1 MPAISCA
8 PAEKRASAATK
19 TLRILQWSHFVPGYD
34 AWFDGVYTKEWGAKN
49 GTEVIVDHMSTT
61 EINARGAAEAAARK
75 GHDLFLFISPP
86 AAYENQ
92 VIDHR
97 EIVEEV
103 EKRHGKMI
111 PLAEKSTLNPKT
123 GKYFAFSDSFVPDPG
138 NYRIDLWSQVGYPNG
153 PSTWEDLRAGGR
165 QIREKFGNPVG
176 LGLSQEMDSN
186 MALRG
191 LLWSFGGSVQD
202 ADGRPVLQ
210 SKETIAALE
219 FLRALYKESMTP
231 EVFTWDPASN
241 NRMMLAG
248 RASFVCNAISV
259 TRTAEKQNPEL
270 AKKIGLVPALQGPVR
285 RIAAEHVMNC
295 YVIWKFAENID
306 GAKQF
311 LVDLVDHFV
320 KVFQESEFYNFPCYP
335 STVPEPGPAPRERPE
350 GRSARQVH
358 GALGCAR
365 LGDQRRIPRLRDRRD
380 RRSLQHVRRSHDVRA
395 RGSRGAHARGRG
407 RGGAAGSGAD
417 IQEVGVSDASRR
429 ERPSRAQRRIPTP
442 RPRSERCERPGSSL
456 RSSTDAELATRDPRR
471 FAPQDDPRGRYAL
484 RG

>member
-1 MPAISCA
+1 MTASKRARISRRKFLKAAGTALAAGAVPALSCA
-8 PAEKRASAATK
+8 PSEKKTASAKK

-49 GTEVIVDHMSTT
+49 GTEVIVDHMAAT

-92 VIDHR
+92 VIDQR
-97 EIVEEV
+97 EVVLEV

-111 PLAEKSTLNPKT
+111 PLAEKSTLNPKS

-138 NYRIDLWSQVGYPNG
+138 NYRIDLWGGVGYPNG
-153 PSTWEDLRAGGR
+153 PSTWEDLRDGGR
-165 QIREKFGNPVG
+165 KIREKFGNPVG

-191 LLWSFGGSVQD
+191 VLWSFGGSVQD

-210 SKETIAALE
+210 SRETVAALE
-219 FLRALYKESMTP
+219 FVRALYKEAMTP

-259 TRTAEKQNPEL
+259 TRTAEKENPEL

-311 LVDLVDHFV
+311 LVDLVDHFAE
-320 KVFQESEFYNFPCYP
+320 VFQKSEFYNFPCYP
-335 STVPEPGPAPRERPE
+335 TTVPDLAER
-350 GRSARQVH
+350 
-358 GALGCAR
+358 
-365 LGDQRRIPRLRDRRD
+365 
-380 RRSLQHVRRSHDVRA
+380 
-395 RGSRGAHARGRG
+395 
-407 RGGAAGSGAD
+407 
-417 IQEVGVSDASRR
+417 
-429 ERPSRAQRRIPTP
+429 
-442 RPRSERCERPGSSL
+442 
-456 RSSTDAELATRDPRR
+456 LANDPK
-471 FAPQDDPRGRYAL
+471 ADPRGKYSALAGVLDWATNVGYPGYATAAIDEVFNTFVVPTMFARVA
-484 RG
+484 RGEIEPEAAVAAAQKDVERIFRKWA

>member
-1 MPAISCA
+1 MTQRQRARISRRRFLKAAGTAIAAGAVPALSCSPSEKKSG
-8 PAEKRASAATK
+8 PAKK

-49 GTEVIVDHMSTT
+49 GTEVIVDHMATT
-61 EINARGAAEAAARK
+61 EINARGASEAAARK

-86 AAYENQ
+86 AAYEKQ

-103 EKRHGKMI
+103 ERRHGKMI
-111 PLAEKSTLNPKT
+111 PLAQKSTLNPKT

-153 PSTWEDLRAGGR
+153 PGTWEDLRAGGR

-191 LLWSFGGSVQD
+191 VLWSFGGAVQD
-202 ADGRPVLQ
+202 ADGRPVLR
-210 SKETIAALE
+210 SKETVEALE
-219 FLRALYKESMTP
+219 FVRALYKETMTP

-259 TRTAEKQNPEL
+259 TRTAEKENPVL
-270 AKKIGLVPALQGPVR
+270 ARKIGLVPALAGPVR
-285 RIAAEHVMNC
+285 RIAAEHVMDC

-311 LVDLVDHFV
+311 LVDLVDHFAE
-320 KVFQESEFYNFPCYP
+320 VFSKSEFYNFPCYP
-335 STVPEPGPAPRERPE
+335 STVPNLADVLAKDPKADPPGKY
-350 GRSARQVH
+350 SALAGVLDWATNV
-358 GALGCAR
+358 GYPGYATAAIDEVFNTFVIPTMFAR
-365 LGDQRRIPRLRDRRD
+365 
-380 RRSLQHVRRSHDVRA
+380 VA
-395 RGSRGAHARGRG
+395 RGEIEPE
-407 RGGAAGSGAD
+407 AAVAAAQID
-417 IQEVGVSDASRR
+417 V
-429 ERPSRAQRRIPTP
+429 ERIFKKWA
-442 RPRSERCERPGSSL
+442 
-456 RSSTDAELATRDPRR
+456 
-471 FAPQDDPRGRYAL
+471 
-484 RG
+484 